1 MSHFGEL
8 LREWRAHRG
17 VSQLQLAL
25 EVGVT
30 QRHLSFVELGR
41 AKPGE
46 DLVLRLSELL
56 GLALRDRNAL
66 LIAAGYAPR
75 FGEADWA
82 SQALSRIRDAARLI
96 LDGHEPNPA
105 FVLDVD
111 TTVLDANQP
120 ALELVGASR
129 SDLGRLNLVE
139 LVFAPG
145 PVREAIVNWNE
156 VAMYLLGRLREAVR
170 WRGPTSRV
178 RAMYERA
185 VNLAG
190 AELARLPTPAAPL
203 AVLPLSFRVGNET
216 LHWFTTVTTFGAPQ
230 DALVEEI
237 TIELFHPLS
246 VSGA

>member
-1 MSHFGEL
+1 
-8 LREWRAHRG
+8 
-17 VSQLQLAL
+17 LAL

-30 QRHLSFVELGR
+30 QRHLSFVESGR

-46 DLVLRLSELL
+46 DLVVRLSELL

-82 SQALSRIRDAARLI
+82 SPALSSIRDAARLI
-96 LDGHEPNPA
+96 LESHEPHPA

-111 TTVLDANQP
+111 TTVLDANRP
-120 ALELVGASR
+120 ALALVGASA
-129 SDLGRLNLVE
+129 SDLGRLNLVD
-139 LVFAPG
+139 LVFGPG
-145 PVREAIVNWNE
+145 PVRAAIVNWEE
-156 VAMYLLGRLREAVR
+156 VATYLLGRLREAVR
-170 WRGPTSRV
+170 WRGSGSRV
-178 RAMYERA
+178 RPVYERA
-185 VNLAG
+185 LRLAG
-190 AELARLPTPAAPL
+190 ASLPTLPAPAAPL
-203 AVLPLSFRVGNET
+203 AVLPLSFRVGSET

-246 VSGA
+246 VRAS